1 MPADVNSQPTILLV
15 HGAWHGAWC
24 WDRLIPQLESRGWK
38 VATVDLPSASAAAE
52 HTAGMYDD
60 ARAIRGTL
68 AGIAGPVTVVAHSY
82 GGIPATEAAAT
93 AENVSRLIY
102 LAAFQLDEGD
112 SLAGQSGGA
121 LPSGDTGTLP
131 PNPEHR
137 EYFYNGATDDDAA
150 WAAERLVPQSIKS
163 FSEPLTGAAWKSVE
177 CRYIVCE
184 LDNALPLSFQE
195 AMAARAGKS
204 HRLPSGHSAFLSMPA
219 ELAETITAAAL
230 D

>member
-1 MPADVNSQPTILLV
+1 MPADDNSQPTILLV

-24 WDRLIPQLESRGWK
+24 WDKLIPQLESRGWN
-38 VATVDLPSASAAAE
+38 VATVDLPSASAEAE

-60 ARAIRGTL
+60 ARAIRQTL
-68 AGIAGPVTVVAHSY
+68 AAIGGPVTVVAHSY

-93 AENVSRLIY
+93 AENVSRLVY

-112 SLAGQSGGA
+112 SLVGQSGGA
-121 LPSGDTGTLP
+121 LPAGDTGTLP

-137 EYFYNGATDDDAA
+137 EYFYNGVSDEDAA

-163 FSEPLTGAAWKSVE
+163 FSEPLTSASWKGVE
-177 CRYIVCE
+177 SRYIVCE
-184 LDNALPLSFQE
+184 VDNALPLLFQE
-195 AMAARAGKS
+195 GMAARSGKAYQ
-204 HRLPSGHSAFLSMPA
+204 LPSGHSAFLSMPA
-219 ELAETITAAAL
+219 ELAETITTAAS